1 MQAYWLTFAD
11 RKAGCVEAEDAIDAA
26 LIGTE
31 LMGCEV
37 TKVAILPYP
46 ASPRLHSYTHPKF
59 GQCPSF
65 CIFPEQCKGRTS
77 CPQRRSCTE

>member
-1 MQAYWLTFAD
+1 MKAYWLNFD
-11 RKAGCVEAEDAIDAA
+11 GHKPGCVEAEDEIDAA
-26 LIGTE
+26 LIGKE
-31 LMGCEV
+31 LTGHEV

-46 ASPRLHSYTHPKF
+46 ASPRLHAYSHPKF

-65 CIFPEQCKGRTS
+65 CIYPEQCKGRTS